1 IIKVGLSLAY
11 FSLLIRFGAPLLD
24 GKWDFSTERHLLRHI
39 VRTIYID
46 PEQPSTVLLFNSKAL
61 STDSS
66 SMNVINAKMF
76 FPHTTRILSIVPH
89 LLNIASSLAG
99 STDSKC
105 SRFIMLIERVAFC
118 SMSFDDRLFIV
129 INASIF
135 GMHNTCISSIEPHLA
150 NILSS
155 VAMSS
160 VVNFLQFIMD
170 MLFLGLKTYFDFS
183 GLIVIVCPFRID
195 LSNFKALD
203 AENGLLK
210 KM

>member
-1 IIKVGLSLAY
+1 MRAESASASNVFNFVNIGKMIIKVGLSLAY

-24 GKWDFSTERHLLRHI
+24 GKWDHG
-39 VRTIYID
+39 VMK
-46 PEQPSTVLLFNSKAL
+46 PSTVLLFNSKAL

-118 SMSFDDRLFIV
+118 SMSFNDLKVGFI
-129 INASIF
+129 I
-135 GMHNTCISSIEPHLA
+135 
-150 NILSS
+150 
-155 VAMSS
+155 
-160 VVNFLQFIMD
+160 
-170 MLFLGLKTYFDFS
+170 
-183 GLIVIVCPFRID
+183 
-195 LSNFKALD
+195 
-203 AENGLLK
+203 
-210 KM
+210 